1 MIRLVL
7 SNQRGGVAKTTTTH
21 TLARYFADQG
31 LRVLLIDTD
40 PQGSLGAVLGLKPQH
55 YLHQFVVHNHPF
67 AECIIEAHPGI
78 HILCSNRETAMT
90 EQILYGIVGREMVLE
105 NLLSKVDREY
115 DAVLIDVAPSI
126 SMLQNCALVY
136 AKQMLIPVAMDPLSL
151 QGVGANV
158 ETCRLLN
165 AAFHLNIRPVAILPV
180 MVDRRL
186 QMTAIVMESL
196 VEIAARLRVPVLHG
210 IRVDAT
216 VTKSS
221 RARQFLVDYDP
232 GSRAAEDYQIAGR
245 ELASLLQE
253 EMHERQLS
261 MSA

>member
-21 TLARYFADQG
+21 TLARYFAGQG

-40 PQGSLGAVLGLKPQH
+40 PQGSLGAVLGLKPRH
-55 YLHQFVVHNHPF
+55 YLHQFVVHNYPF
-67 AECIIEAHPGI
+67 TECITEAYPGI

-90 EQILYGIVGREMVLE
+90 EQILHGIMGREMVFE
-105 NLLSKVDREY
+105 NLFSKVDREY
-115 DAVLIDVAPSI
+115 DVVLIDVAPSI

-165 AAFHLNIRPVAILPV
+165 AAFQRDVRPVAILPV
-180 MVDRRL
+180 IVDRRL
-186 QMTAIVMESL
+186 QMTAVVMESL
-196 VEIAARLRVPVLHG
+196 LEIAERLCIPVLHG

-216 VTKSS
+216 ITKAS

-232 GSRAAEDYQIAGR
+232 GSRALEDYLIAGQ

-253 EMHERQLS
+253 HTDERRLS
-261 MSA
+261 ISA

>member
-40 PQGSLGAVLGLKPQH
+40 PQGSLGAVLGLKPRH
-55 YLHQFVVHNHPF
+55 YLHQFVVHNYPF
-67 AECIIEAHPGI
+67 QECLFEAYPGI
-78 HILCSNRETAMT
+78 DVLCSNRETALT
-90 EQILYGIVGREMVLE
+90 EQILHGVVGREMVFE
-105 NLLSKVDREY
+105 NLFSKVDREY
-115 DAVLIDVAPSI
+115 DVVLIDVAPSI

-136 AKQMLIPVAMDPLSL
+136 ARHMLIPVAMDPLSL

-158 ETCRLLN
+158 ESSRLLN
-165 AAFHLNIRPVAILPV
+165 AAFKLDVRPVAILPV

-196 VEIAARLRVPVLHG
+196 LELAERLNIPVLHA
-210 IRVDAT
+210 IRVDAM
-216 VTKSS
+216 VTKAS

-232 GSRAAEDYQIAGR
+232 RSRAAEDYQIACQ
-245 ELASLLQE
+245 ELAILLQE
-253 EMHERQLS
+253 QTNERQLQA
-261 MSA
+261 SA

>member
-21 TLARYFADQG
+21 TLARYFAGQG

-40 PQGSLGAVLGLKPQH
+40 PQGSLGAVLGLKPRH
-55 YLHQFVVHNHPF
+55 YLHHFVVHNCPF
-67 AECIIEAHPGI
+67 ADCIVEASPGI
-78 HILCSNRETAMT
+78 HVLCSNRETAMT
-90 EQILYGIVGREMVLE
+90 EQILHGMVGREMVLE
-105 NLLSKVDREY
+105 NLFSQVDRDY
-115 DAVLIDVAPSI
+115 DVVLIDVAPSI
-126 SMLQNCALVY
+126 SLLQNCALVY

-165 AAFHLNIRPVAILPV
+165 AAFHLDILPVAILPV

-186 QMTAIVMESL
+186 QMTTIVMESL
-196 VEIAARLRVPVLHG
+196 VEIAERLRIPVLHG

-216 VTKSS
+216 ITKAS

-232 GSRAAEDYQIAGR
+232 ESRAVEDYQVAAR

-253 EMHERQLS
+253 QMDERPLAA
-261 MSA
+261 SA